1 MEMDDAEP
9 AMPLES
15 LQRTELLSQLFTLL
29 LDIKT
34 GKSLVRDFESNA
46 GSLRLALSNTR
57 KLLQQVDGITE
68 TVEQRQA
75 QIDVLQQNNDA
86 KRRIIQQLLALSEN
100 LEEV

>member
-1 MEMDDAEP
+1 MEIDEAEP
-9 AMPLES
+9 IMPLES

-29 LDIKT
+29 LDVKT

-46 GSLRLALSNTR
+46 GSLRLALSNIR

-75 QIDVLQQNNDA
+75 QIEVLQQNNEA
-86 KRRIIQQLLALSEN
+86 KRRIIQQLLSLAE
-100 LEEV
+100 